1 MAELSTVARPYAEA
15 LFQVAR
21 AGSLAAWSDLIDEL
35 AAVAAN
41 ADMQAA
47 ITDPQLGAEQVYGLF
62 TAVVKTSLSIEAQN
76 FLRTLIANRRLALL
90 PEIAAQYHGLKNT
103 QEGIADAEIVS
114 AFPMADAQVAELV
127 VALEKK
133 FGVKLRAKV
142 AVDASLIGGVRVT
155 VGDEVLDS
163 SVRTRLEQMRVALTA

>member
-47 ITDPQLGAEQVYGLF
+47 ITDPQ
-62 TAVVKTSLSIEAQN
+62 
-76 FLRTLIANRRLALL
+76 
-90 PEIAAQYHGLKNT
+90 
-103 QEGIADAEIVS
+103 
-114 AFPMADAQVAELV
+114 
-127 VALEKK
+127 
-133 FGVKLRAKV
+133 
-142 AVDASLIGGVRVT
+142 
-155 VGDEVLDS
+155 
-163 SVRTRLEQMRVALTA
+163 